1 LFVWYDFSRE
11 SVRTQAEAHQY
22 KSRKKAKKAKKKKK
36 KERKKRNG
44 TEEDGKKLD
53 RNPVPIKFIVG
64 EREAMT

>member
-1 LFVWYDFSRE
+1 MIFHVNRFVPKRKP
-11 SVRTQAEAHQY
+11 TNIKAEKRQ
-22 KSRKKAKKAKKKKK
+22 KKQKKKKK